1 MDRADECVC
10 CQEIPEMLHLNEEV
24 MTIKKLKEPLTC
36 VTDNPAFASV
46 CLDYFVLRTAWYQY
60 KQQYDNPFEGP
71 EHQRNRHV
79 AYRQLAR
86 LGWEVLGRHVRVVLP
101 SCGVSCIRAHF
112 PPPGDEDDHSYV
124 GFRPP
129 SQEEG

>member
-46 CLDYFVLRTAWYQY
+46 CLDYFVLRTAWYQSSSSMTTHL
-60 KQQYDNPFEGP
+60 K
-71 EHQRNRHV
+71 
-79 AYRQLAR
+79 
-86 LGWEVLGRHVRVVLP
+86 VLSIKETDMLLIGNLH
-101 SCGVSCIRAHF
+101 
-112 PPPGDEDDHSYV
+112 D
-124 GFRPP
+124 
-129 SQEEG
+129 

>member
-46 CLDYFVLRTAWYQY
+46 CL
-60 KQQYDNPFEGP
+60 E
-71 EHQRNRHV
+71 QRV
-79 AYRQLAR
+79 AA
-86 LGWEVLGRHVRVVLP
+86 
-101 SCGVSCIRAHF
+101 
-112 PPPGDEDDHSYV
+112 
-124 GFRPP
+124 
-129 SQEEG
+129 

>member
-46 CLDYFVLRTAWYQY
+46 CRDYFVLRTALYQY

-79 AYRQLAR
+79 AYWQLA
-86 LGWEVLGRHVRVVLP
+86 LGWEVLGRHVRVILP
-101 SCGVSCIRAHF
+101 SCGVSGIQAHF

-129 SQEEG
+129 SQEED